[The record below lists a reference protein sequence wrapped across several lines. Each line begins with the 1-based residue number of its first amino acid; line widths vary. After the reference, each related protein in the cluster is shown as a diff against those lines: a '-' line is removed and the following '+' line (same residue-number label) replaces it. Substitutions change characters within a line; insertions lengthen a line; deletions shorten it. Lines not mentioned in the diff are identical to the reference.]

1 MTTLHEV
8 DTDADAVA
16 PPGEDT
22 RLPPRR
28 IAAVAPDEVV
38 EAAPFVEATV
48 HAVDTA
54 PTDRR
59 GRE

>member
-1 MTTLHEV
+1 MTTLHEI
-8 DTDADAVA
+8 DTGAAA

-28 IAAVAPDEVV
+28 TAAVAPHVV
-38 EAAPFVEATV
+38 TEAAALVEATA
-48 HAVDTA
+48 HAVDTT

-59 GRE
+59 K

>member
-8 DTDADAVA
+8 DADAVA

-28 IAAVAPDEVV
+28 TAVVAPEEVA
-38 EAAPFVEATV
+38 EAADLVEVTAR
-48 HAVDTA
+48 AVDTA

-59 GRE
+59 K